1 MLKDYD
7 AWNEKKKV
15 VDIRLKPNFIHDG
28 EVWMSYIGL
37 NIGTEA
43 NGVGKE
49 FMRPVLIIKRVRFE
63 QVWCVPFST
72 QDNRDYVKLNYKYKG
87 KENFANILQLKT
99 IDSGR
104 LAYKMGKLSDADI
117 TLIKQKICNT
127 LGLQI

>member
-15 VDIRLKPNFIHDG
+15 VDIRLKPNFIHDE
-28 EVWMSYIGL
+28 EVWMSYVGL

-63 QVWCVPFST
+63 QVSVCSIFNS
-72 QDNRDYVKLNYKYKG
+72 R
-87 KENFANILQLKT
+87 
-99 IDSGR
+99 
-104 LAYKMGKLSDADI
+104 
-117 TLIKQKICNT
+117 
-127 LGLQI
+127 

>member
-1 MLKDYD
+1 MNKF
-7 AWNEKKKV
+7 
-15 VDIRLKPNFIHDG
+15 R
-28 EVWMSYIGL
+28 
-37 NIGTEA
+37 
-43 NGVGKE
+43 
-49 FMRPVLIIKRVRFE
+49 
-63 QVWCVPFST
+63 CVPFST
-72 QDNRDYVKLNYKYKG
+72 QDNKDYVKLDYKYKG